1 MIDVNNILKGLT
13 SSPAAKGFLGGI
25 AGGAATSAL
34 TSKKGRKGAV
44 KLLKYGGVAAV
55 GAIAW
60 KAYKQ
65 YSNKSPQDQQQ
76 FESNGSAAIQQQP
89 QIQQD
94 PNWQGLQASNFR
106 NLEVAENAQEQAQF
120 IIKSMVAAAMA
131 DGHVDATEY
140 QKILS
145 KADEIGLS
153 LEEKN
158 MLLAEMAAPMKLEQI
173 IEQCTCP
180 QLALEVY
187 TASHFA
193 VDENLKSGR
202 AYLDN
207 LANGLQIPIQLVRA
221 VEEQSEN
228 L

>member
-1 MIDVNNILKGLT
+1 MIDVNNVLRNLT
-13 SSPAAKGFLGGI
+13 SSSAAKGFLGGV
-25 AGGAATSAL
+25 AGGATTNLL
-34 TSKKGRKGAV
+34 TSKKGRKGAA

-65 YSNKSPQDQQQ
+65 YATNTQQT
-76 FESNGSAAIQQQP
+76 NQQSSSQSDLTKKLTQTP
-89 QIQQD
+89 S
-94 PNWQGLQASNFR
+94 WQGLQASNFR
-106 NLEVAENAQEQAQF
+106 NLEGGDQAEQQAQF
-120 IIKSMVAAAMA
+120 VLKTMVAAAMA

-145 KADEIGLS
+145 KADQIGLS

-158 MLLAEMAAPMKLEQI
+158 MLLSEMSSPMKLEQV
-173 IEQCTCP
+173 IEQCDCP

-193 VDENLKSGR
+193 IDSELDNGR
-202 AYLDN
+202 AYLN
-207 LANGLQIPIQLVRA
+207 LLARGLQIPDELVHA
-221 VEEQSEN
+221 VEEQSSKI
-228 L
+228 